1 MMDLLPVGH
10 NLRGPHV
17 TRWQQLSIDIRC
29 RRPTSATNP
38 AATAAAVDRR
48 DRQTDGRTLGR
59 FMTLTAYCANSVNNS
74 VLWCAVYGYS

>member
-48 DRQTDGRTLGR
+48 DRQTDGRTDTGS
-59 FMTLTAYCANSVNNS
+59 FYDAYRILCEQ
-74 VLWCAVYGYS
+74 CK